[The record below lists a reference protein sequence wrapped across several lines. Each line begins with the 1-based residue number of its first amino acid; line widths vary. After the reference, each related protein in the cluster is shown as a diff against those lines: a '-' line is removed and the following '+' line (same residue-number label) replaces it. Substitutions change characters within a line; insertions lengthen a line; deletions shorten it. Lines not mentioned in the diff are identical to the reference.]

1 MKKQLLPVVVIAVVV
16 IAVAAANSVAVAQE
30 TKLPPSKQTKLGLY
44 VTAKQAYEQWKA
56 DPKGVKILDV
66 RTPEEYI
73 FVGHPEMAWNIPF
86 LVIKNSWSADKRGPA
101 MGPNEKFVDQVK
113 KAFKPTD
120 TILITCRS
128 GGRSAAAV
136 NILAAAGFKKVYT
149 VTDGFE
155 GDKQRD
161 ATSKDYG
168 KRTVNGWKNSD
179 IPWTYSINPELIYA
193 PGE

>member
-1 MKKQLLPVVVIAVVV
+1 MKKLLLSVVVM
-16 IAVAAANSVAVAQE
+16 AVAAANSLAAQE
-30 TKLPPSKQTKLGLY
+30 EEKLPPSKQTKAGLY

-56 DPKGVKILDV
+56 DPKEIKILDI

-73 FVGHPEMAWNIPF
+73 FVGHPEMAVNIPF
-86 LVIKNSWSADKRGPA
+86 LVIESSWSEDKRGPVL
-101 MGPNEKFVDQVK
+101 GPNKKFVEQVK
-113 KAFKPTD
+113 EVYKPTD

-128 GGRSAAAV
+128 GGRSARAAD
-136 NILAAAGFKKVYT
+136 ILAEAGFKKAYT

-161 ATSKDYG
+161 ATAKDYG

-179 IPWTYSINPELIYA
+179 IPWTYSVNPELIHT